1 MTHETAASRLADAY
15 LQGDA
20 EERARIA
27 QECEEQGILAVLV
40 AARLRPEGLEEDFVR
55 TMKGT
60 VEPERERG
68 R

>member
-15 LQGDA
+15 VNGDA
-20 EERARIA
+20 EERTRIA

-40 AARLRPEGLEEDFVR
+40 AARLRPEGLEEEFVR
-55 TMKGT
+55 TMKVT
-60 VEPERERG
+60 VEEERG

>member
-1 MTHETAASRLADAY
+1 MTHETAASRMAEAY
-15 LQGDA
+15 VKGDA

-40 AARLRPEGLEEDFVR
+40 AARLRPEGLEDEFVG
-55 TMKGT
+55 TMKRS
-60 VEPERERG
+60 VEEGRG